1 MTFSQQIKECNYPHQ
16 TIYGKMK
23 PGIAPYS
30 FTRYM
35 FLSISWNGKRR
46 EEKNTGR
53 EKWIYVQPKG
63 ERKWRKKRSELWEMK
78 QERKQ
83 GRKDEERHFVI
94 KEKNEQIFQ
103 DMRECIPV
111 LALIG
116 SWMLDSG
123 NLNVSLGD
131 PKHLWKWTTTQKRKF
146 LVI

>member
-1 MTFSQQIKECNYPHQ
+1 
-16 TIYGKMK
+16 
-23 PGIAPYS
+23 
-30 FTRYM
+30 
-35 FLSISWNGKRR
+35 
-46 EEKNTGR
+46 
-53 EKWIYVQPKG
+53 
-63 ERKWRKKRSELWEMK
+63 MK

-131 PKHLWKWTTTQKRKF
+131 PKHLWK
-146 LVI
+146 